1 MQKYFTTPIYYI
13 NGSPHIGHAYTT
25 ILGDVLKKF
34 EQMRGADVFYT
45 TGTDEHG
52 QKNQTSCQESGL
64 PLPEFLKMRSDN
76 FRNLFDKMDIDYDH
90 FVRTSSDEHK
100 AVVTEAL
107 NYIYNKGLIRK
118 KSYEGLYCEGCEQF
132 KKPSDLDERGFCPD
146 HQKAPKLITE
156 ENYFFPLEQDR
167 QWLIDYI
174 NTHPDWIKPRRFAKE
189 VLGMLSEP
197 LDDLCISRPKS
208 RVWLGVELPFD
219 HDFVTYIWF
228 DALINYISSLGWSP
242 DESKNARFNELWP
255 HCTHL
260 LAKDILK
267 THAVYWPI
275 MLKALG
281 IQPPEHLIVHGY
293 WLGEGGIKMSK
304 SLGNVVDPYEVMDLM
319 GIEPLRF
326 YLCNAMSLTGD
337 SQISV
342 DLLKQ
347 GYKLLA
353 NNIGNLQMRV
363 LKMIAKNLGGKV
375 PSAASLNAED
385 KALLDNI
392 AGTFARIYQY
402 GESSLELVSE
412 LSNEILKAGDAVNAY
427 FAANEPWVLAKDES
441 KKERYEAVIYTTLDA
456 LRLIAAAVYPFMPA
470 VSQKFSRRWV
480 SAKNRR
486 LRISNRSSL
495 PPAAKPRSATRC
507 SRISRTSPPP
517 EAKVQKTPAAGF
529 SPAARFY
536 ACTPPP
542 PHPGT
547 TARSQRPA
555 LLPSV
560 PSRHGCALAPQPTL
574 PLPALLKPTAA
585 HPPPIKS
592 FPCPPARQLPV

>member
-208 RVWLGVELPFD
+208 RVWLGVELPL
-219 HDFVTYIWF
+219 TM
-228 DALINYISSLGWSP
+228 IS
-242 DESKNARFNELWP
+242 
-255 HCTHL
+255 
-260 LAKDILK
+260 
-267 THAVYWPI
+267 
-275 MLKALG
+275 
-281 IQPPEHLIVHGY
+281 
-293 WLGEGGIKMSK
+293 
-304 SLGNVVDPYEVMDLM
+304 
-319 GIEPLRF
+319 
-326 YLCNAMSLTGD
+326 
-337 SQISV
+337 
-342 DLLKQ
+342 
-347 GYKLLA
+347 
-353 NNIGNLQMRV
+353 
-363 LKMIAKNLGGKV
+363 
-375 PSAASLNAED
+375 
-385 KALLDNI
+385 
-392 AGTFARIYQY
+392 
-402 GESSLELVSE
+402 
-412 LSNEILKAGDAVNAY
+412 
-427 FAANEPWVLAKDES
+427 
-441 KKERYEAVIYTTLDA
+441 
-456 LRLIAAAVYPFMPA
+456 
-470 VSQKFSRRWV
+470 
-480 SAKNRR
+480 
-486 LRISNRSSL
+486 
-495 PPAAKPRSATRC
+495 
-507 SRISRTSPPP
+507 
-517 EAKVQKTPAAGF
+517 
-529 SPAARFY
+529 
-536 ACTPPP
+536 
-542 PHPGT
+542 
-547 TARSQRPA
+547 
-555 LLPSV
+555 
-560 PSRHGCALAPQPTL
+560 
-574 PLPALLKPTAA
+574 
-585 HPPPIKS
+585 
-592 FPCPPARQLPV
+592 